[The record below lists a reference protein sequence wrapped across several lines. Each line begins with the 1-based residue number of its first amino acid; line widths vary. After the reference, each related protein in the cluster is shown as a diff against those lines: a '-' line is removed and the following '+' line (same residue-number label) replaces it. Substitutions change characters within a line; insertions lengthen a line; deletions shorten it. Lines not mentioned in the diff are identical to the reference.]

1 MGTGAAYDAAVLRP
15 GVVVAILLAAQ
26 LLVTAPARATQ
37 CRAIAGGDPALAAI
51 DAEARLAWLDQRF
64 TIDAH
69 RARIWATTFGLLY
82 GALTVG
88 QFALLPTVHTTGEQA
103 EKIVGGTLAFVGV
116 AAIAVLPLKI
126 MGDERW
132 WRKHRARVG
141 SGTDPCAL
149 LNTAE
154 LLLLRDAE
162 SEAFGVGPLVHAG
175 NFIINIAGGL
185 VLGLGYGRWSAFAYQ
200 SLVGIAVGEVMA
212 ATQPTDVVEDLRLY
226 RAGQLAPPSKPRLG
240 LAFAPLVGRDQ
251 YGATL
256 ALRW

>member
-1 MGTGAAYDAAVLRP
+1 MHRP
-15 GVVVAILLAAQ
+15 GLAAILLVLQ
-26 LLVTAPARATQ
+26 LTVAAPARATE
-37 CRAIAGGDPALAAI
+37 CRAIAGGSPELAAI
-51 DAEARLAWLDQRF
+51 DAETRLAWLDRRF
-64 TIDAH
+64 TVDAA
-69 RARIWATTFGLLY
+69 RARIWATSFGVLY

-103 EKIVGGTLAFVGV
+103 EKIVGGTLSFIGV

-132 WRKHRARVG
+132 WRKHRARVAA
-141 SGTDPCAL
+141 TETPCAL

-154 LLLLRDAE
+154 LLFIRDAE

-175 NFIINIAGGL
+175 NFLINIAGGL

-212 ATQPTDVVEDLRLY
+212 ATQPTDVIEDLRLY
-226 RAGQLAPPSKPRLG
+226 RAGQLLPPAKPRLG
-240 LAFAPLVGRDQ
+240 LAFAPVVGRDQ
-251 YGATL
+251 FGAAF

>member
-1 MGTGAAYDAAVLRP
+1 MPPVLRP
-15 GVVVAILLAAQ
+15 GLVTILLVAQ
-26 LLVTAPARATQ
+26 LSHSAPARATQ
-37 CRAIAGGDPALAAI
+37 CRAIAGGSDALAAI
-51 DAEARLAWLDQRF
+51 DAEARLAWLDGRF
-64 TIDAH
+64 KVDAA

-103 EKIVGGTLAFVGV
+103 EKITGGILSFIGVG
-116 AAIAVLPLKI
+116 AIVVLPLKI

-132 WRKHRARVG
+132 WKKHRARVG
-141 SGTDPCAL
+141 SGGDPCAL

-154 LLLLRDAE
+154 LLFVRDAE
-162 SEAFGVGPLVHAG
+162 SEAFGVGPLVHVG

-200 SLVGIAVGEVMA
+200 SLVGIAIGEVMT
-212 ATQPTDVVEDLRLY
+212 ATQPTDVIEDLRLY
-226 RAGQLAPPSKPRLG
+226 RAGQLVPPTKPRLG

-251 YGATL
+251 FGATL